1 MTATEQGG
9 AVLIIGYGNTLR
21 GDDGLGLLAA
31 ERLMGLELPAGV
43 RVMARHQ
50 LARELAED
58 IANAGV
64 VIFLDARAGSPPGQI
79 DYTELEPAR
88 GKPGPLEHHV
98 EPGVLLAA
106 AEAIYGA
113 TPRAFLLTVRS
124 DSFEPGAP
132 LSEAGEASLPE
143 LVERALRLAR
153 EHAA

>member
-1 MTATEQGG
+1 M
-9 AVLIIGYGNTLR
+9 
-21 GDDGLGLLAA
+21 
-31 ERLMGLELPAGV
+31 
-43 RVMARHQ
+43 
-50 LARELAED
+50 
-58 IANAGV
+58 
-64 VIFLDARAGSPPGQI
+64 
-79 DYTELEPAR
+79 
-88 GKPGPLEHHV
+88 
-98 EPGVLLAA
+98 LLAA